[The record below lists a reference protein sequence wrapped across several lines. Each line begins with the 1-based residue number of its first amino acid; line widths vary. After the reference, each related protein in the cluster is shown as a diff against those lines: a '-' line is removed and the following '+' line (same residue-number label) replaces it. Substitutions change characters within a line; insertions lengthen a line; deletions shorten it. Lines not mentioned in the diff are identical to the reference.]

1 MNPLRLLWRSLLL
14 LIHTLSGA
22 WISIRAQVQKH
33 QPPDPERISRWSRQ
47 LLTILGIELECRGE
61 APHQAA
67 MIVANHVS
75 WLDIPM
81 ISSCT
86 HAAFLSKE
94 AIRRWPI
101 VGWFAVSAGTVFIQR
116 GKGEAKQVAEAI
128 AERLNGDRQL
138 AVFPEGRVTP
148 PDTVERFFPRLF
160 AAAIEAQVPVA
171 PVAIIYLTEDGA
183 LDDSVSYLPERSF
196 LGILMRILARKK
208 TRAVITFCPLIEPQ
222 GHDRKGLAKASREAI
237 IQALSGLQ
245 DGFVLDEGRDAG
257 K

>member
-1 MNPLRLLWRSLLL
+1 MSLLRLLWRSLLL

-22 WISIRAQVQKH
+22 WISIRAQIKKH
-33 QPPDPERISRWSRQ
+33 QAPDPDHISRWSRQ
-47 LLTILGIELECRGE
+47 LLAILGVELECRGKV
-61 APHQAA
+61 PHQAA

-75 WLDIPM
+75 WLDIPL

-94 AIRRWPI
+94 AIRRWPVI
-101 VGWFAVSAGTVFIQR
+101 GWFAVSAGTVFIRR
-116 GKGEAKQVAEAI
+116 GKGEANQVAEAI
-128 AERLNGDRQL
+128 AQRLNGDRQL

-148 PDTVERFFPRLF
+148 ADRVERFFPRLF

-183 LDDSVSYLPERSF
+183 LDDGVSYLPGRSF
-196 LGILMRILARKK
+196 LGILLRLLVRKR
-208 TRAVITFCPLIEPQ
+208 TRAVISFCPLIEAA
-222 GHDRKGLAKASREAI
+222 GYDRKGLAKASREAI
-237 IQALSGLQ
+237 LRALADLQ
-245 DGFVLDEGRDAG
+245 DGFIFDERRHNG